1 MGMAMATGTATPV
14 RQDRRAEVKVLH
26 AVGARPNFVKIVPI
40 VRALASADEVEQLL
54 VHTGQHYDR
63 SMSEAFF
70 EELELPRP
78 DVYLGV
84 GSGSHAQQT
93 ARVMLAFEPVL
104 EAFRPDWVIVVGDVN
119 STLACALTAAKTGIG
134 VAHVEAGLRSFD
146 RSMPEEVNR
155 VLADHVAD
163 LLFTP
168 SRDADANLRREGV
181 RPERIHFVGN
191 VMIDTLVRTLP
202 RTEWRAVLS
211 RLDLAATTCGPS
223 PRSADATSVRPYV
236 LVTLHRPGNVDDPGV
251 LREILPALDELS
263 RELPV
268 VFPVH
273 PRTRRRL
280 EAFAFDAPTAGAG
293 IRFTEPLGYLDF
305 LTLERYAAL
314 VVTDSGGVQE
324 ETTYLGIP
332 CLTIRPNTE
341 RPITITHGTNRLV
354 RADRTAL
361 TQAMRAALN
370 RAGASRPSQ
379 PPQLW
384 DGRAASRIVDVIR
397 RTVPAAA
404 SPPPFLLP
412 TGP

>member
-1 MGMAMATGTATPV
+1 M
-14 RQDRRAEVKVLH
+14 
-26 AVGARPNFVKIVPI
+26 KIAPI
-40 VRALASADEVEQLL
+40 VRALAATDEVEQLL

-63 SMSEAFF
+63 SMSETFF
-70 EELELPRP
+70 EELELPHP
-78 DVYLGV
+78 DVHLGV
-84 GSGSHAQQT
+84 GSGSHAKQT
-93 ARVMLAFEPVL
+93 AGVMLAFEPVL

-119 STLACALTAAKTGIG
+119 STLACALTAAKVGIG

-181 RPERIHFVGN
+181 PPQRIHFVGN

-211 RLDLAATTCGPS
+211 RLGLASSPGPS
-223 PRSADATSVRPYV
+223 PTSAGATSVRPYV
-236 LVTLHRPGNVDDPGV
+236 LVTLHRPGNVDDPSV
-251 LREILPALDELS
+251 LREILAALDELG
-263 RELPV
+263 RELPI

-280 EAFAFDAPTAGAG
+280 EAFALDASAEGAG
-293 IRFTEPLGYLDF
+293 IRVTEPLGYLDF
-305 LTLERYAAL
+305 LALERHAAL

-341 RPITITHGTNRLV
+341 RPITITQGTNRLV
-354 RADRTAL
+354 RADRAVL
-361 TQAMRAALN
+361 AQAMRTALS
-370 RAGASRPSQ
+370 AGEASTPAQ
-379 PPQLW
+379 PPPLW
-384 DGRAASRIVDVIR
+384 DGRAATRIVEIIR
-397 RTVPAAA
+397 RTAPVMASPAAL
-404 SPPPFLLP
+404 PLP